1 MIIAIDFDGTIVADK
16 YPEIGELMPGA
27 SAVIKLL
34 KTKGHYIIINTCRTG
49 DHLAAALNFLHE
61 NGISYNRVNDN
72 HPDLTRQFGVTR
84 KVFADVYIDDR
95 NLGGFPG
102 WDVVFKKFL

>member
-27 SAVIKLL
+27 HAVINLL
-34 KTKGHYIIINTCRTG
+34 YTKGHYIIINTCRTG

-61 NGISYNRVNDN
+61 KRIKFDIVNDN
-72 HPDLTRQFGVTR
+72 HPDLTKQYGVTR

-102 WDVVFKKFL
+102 WKVVFEKLL